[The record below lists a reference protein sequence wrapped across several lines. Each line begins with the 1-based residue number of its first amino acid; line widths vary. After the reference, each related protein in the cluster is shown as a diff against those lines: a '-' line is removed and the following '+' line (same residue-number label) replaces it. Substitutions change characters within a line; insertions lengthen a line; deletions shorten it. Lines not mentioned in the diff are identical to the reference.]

1 MVIFSLARVRD
12 KGEGQ
17 WSNRAQEDFMSFAHK
32 FYADESSYASSA
44 VQLHINPLARSN
56 RPCVLLDAADPSR
69 QPQDNL
75 ETT

>member
-1 MVIFSLARVRD
+1 
-12 KGEGQ
+12 
-17 WSNRAQEDFMSFAHK
+17 MSFAHK
-32 FYADESSYASSA
+32 FYADESSYASST